1 MWRPFGEIDRTFTR
15 EMIRA
20 TFRRNYFRN
29 IMKFAQVHFKVK
41 NFIMLF
47 VAGVINAVGVTL
59 LLLPAAFYDSGFSG
73 ISMLIIQLL
82 PGSVQQYVQLW
93 VPLIVLNLPVF
104 LFAMKRQGL
113 EFTLYSLFAIL
124 IYSLSSLMFQELVP
138 TEYFTNGVSIIGG
151 GEKIICAIFGGALS
165 GIGSG
170 MAIRFGGTMDG
181 MESLAVMF
189 AKRLNLS
196 VGNFVL
202 IFNIFL
208 YIIIGILAFTNV
220 IPNSGAQ
227 DFTPA
232 LYSIVAYFVASKAV
246 DFISDGLDQAKGAF
260 IITSKYDEVCRA
272 LSDEFGRGLTVI
284 DGRGYYSQTEK
295 QVIYC
300 VINRFQVA
308 KLREVVSKNDP
319 MAFVT
324 LMDITDVIGTSIKYS
339 RVNESFLKQ
348 RKQVHEAFEEKNDK
362 SSKYDNGE
370 EP

>member
-1 MWRPFGEIDRTFTR
+1 MQRS
-15 EMIRA
+15 
-20 TFRRNYFRN
+20 
-29 IMKFAQVHFKVK
+29 QVHFKIK
-41 NFIMLF
+41 NFIWLF
-47 VAGVINAVGVTL
+47 IAGVINATGVTL
-59 LLLPAAFYDSGFSG
+59 LLLPSYFYDSGFSG
-73 ISMLIIQLL
+73 VSMLIIQAL
-82 PGSVQQYVQLW
+82 PESVQPYIQLYI
-93 VPLIVLNLPVF
+93 PLIILNAPVF
-104 LFAMKRQGL
+104 LFAMKKQGI
-113 EFTLYSLFAIL
+113 EFTLYSLFAIV
-124 IYSLSSLMFQELVP
+124 IYSLFSLIFQQVIPLFVP
-138 TEYFTNGVSIIGG
+138 GFFENGSPIGG
-151 GEKIICAIFGGALS
+151 GEKIICAIFGGLLS

-189 AKRLNLS
+189 AKKINLS

-208 YIIIGILAFTNV
+208 YILVGVLAFANV
-220 IPNSGAQ
+220 IPSETS

-232 LYSIVAYFVASKAV
+232 LYSIVAYFAASKAV

-272 LSDEFGRGLTVI
+272 LSDEFGRGLTVMNAH
-284 DGRGYYSQTEK
+284 GYYSQTEK

-308 KLREVVSKNDP
+308 KLREVVSQNDP
-319 MAFVT
+319 VAFVT
-324 LMDITDVIGTSIKYS
+324 LMDISDVIGTSIKYS

-348 RKQVHEAFEEKNDK
+348 RKQIKDAFDSKAEEIATQ
-362 SSKYDNGE
+362 YDNDE

>member
-1 MWRPFGEIDRTFTR
+1 MRH
-15 EMIRA
+15 
-20 TFRRNYFRN
+20 
-29 IMKFAQVHFKVK
+29 VHFKVK

-47 VAGVINAVGVTL
+47 VAGVVNATGVTL
-59 LLLPAAFYDSGFSG
+59 LLLPSNFYDSGISG
-73 ISMLIIQLL
+73 VSMLVIQLL
-82 PGSVQQYVQLW
+82 PAGARQFVQLW
-93 VPLIVLNLPVF
+93 IPLIVLNAPVF
-104 LFAMKRQGL
+104 LFAMKKQGI
-113 EFTLYSLFAIL
+113 EFTLYSLFAIM
-124 IYSLSSLMFQELVP
+124 IYSLSSLVFEQVIPRFVP
-138 TEYFTNGVSIIGG
+138 DFFSAGSPIGG
-151 GEKIICAIFGGALS
+151 GEKIICAIFGGLLS

-189 AKRLNLS
+189 AKKLNLS

-208 YIIIGILAFTNV
+208 YILIGILAFAGAV
-220 IPNSGAQ
+220 PNSGTS

-232 LYSIVAYFVASKAV
+232 LYSIVAYFVAGKAV
-246 DFISDGLDQAKGAF
+246 DFISDGLDQAKGAL
-260 IITSKYDEVCRA
+260 IITSKYDGVCKA
-272 LSDEFGRGLTVI
+272 LSDEFGRGLTVME
-284 DGRGYYSQTEK
+284 GRGYYSQSEK

-308 KLREVVSKNDP
+308 KLREVVSRNDP

-339 RVNESFLKQ
+339 RVNEKLLKQ
-348 RKQVHEAFEEKNDK
+348 RRQQMELQRQQEIAEEPKERVY
-362 SSKYDNGE
+362 KYDNGE

>member
-1 MWRPFGEIDRTFTR
+1 
-15 EMIRA
+15 
-20 TFRRNYFRN
+20 
-29 IMKFAQVHFKVK
+29 MKLNKTHFKIK

-47 VAGVINAVGVTL
+47 IAGIVNATGVTL
-59 LLLPAAFYDSGFSG
+59 LLLPSNFYDSGISG
-73 ISMLIIQLL
+73 VSMLIIQVL
-82 PGSVQQYVQLW
+82 PESLQPYIQLW
-93 VPLIVLNLPVF
+93 IPLILLNAPIF

-113 EFTLYSLFAIL
+113 EFTFYSLFAII
-124 IYSLSSLMFQELVP
+124 IYSLCSLVFQQVIPRFVP
-138 TEYFTNGVSIIGG
+138 EFFENGSPIGG
-151 GEKIICAIFGGALS
+151 GEKIICAIFGGLLS

-189 AKRLNLS
+189 AKRLNMS

-208 YIIIGILAFTNV
+208 YILVGILAFANV
-220 IPNSGAQ
+220 IPSGTS

-232 LYSIVAYFVASKAV
+232 LYSIVAYFAASKAV

-260 IITSKYDEVCRA
+260 IITSKNNEVCNA
-272 LSDEFGRGLTVI
+272 LSEEFGRGLTVI
-284 DGRGYYSQTEK
+284 EARGFYSQSEK

-308 KLREVVSKNDP
+308 KLRDVVSQNDP
-319 MAFVT
+319 FAFVT
-324 LMDITDVIGTSIKYS
+324 LMDISDVIGTSIKYS

-348 RKQVHEAFEEKNDK
+348 RKQIKEAFDSKAEEIKR
-362 SSKYDNGE
+362 KYDNDE